1 MLQATEGPQQGRPFA
16 RVTIDSRQT
25 QADDLFVA
33 LPGERHNGH
42 DFIAHAV
49 AGGATGVL
57 AEHLPTG
64 LPPDVTLFR
73 VDNSLAALQALA
85 AYWRARHELKVIGIT
100 GSLGKTTCKELT
112 AAVLTS
118 AFAVLKSEANLN
130 TEIGLPLTL
139 LQLRPDHRRAVLEMG
154 MYGPGEIR
162 LLCQIARPQMGV
174 VTNVGPIHMERLG
187 SLDAI
192 ALAKAE
198 LVESLPPEGT
208 AFLNGDDPLVA
219 AMAQR
224 TAARVISFG
233 TAQECDVR
241 GTVLAS
247 AGLGGVTYRLS
258 NGDESVDVATTL
270 PGRHN
275 LHNVL
280 AAAAVGLAD
289 GLPLRQVAV
298 ALENADVPLRLRTV
312 AGPNGST
319 IIDDT
324 YNASPASMLAA
335 LDLLAELPGRHLAL
349 LGIRELTRRRR
360 GPSPGRPASRRRPRA
375 LRRYERGRSSDSC
388 PAGRQA
394 TCTSFAPKMRRPPP
408 RHVLRRGD
416 HLLIKASRGLALR
429 RCRIGGLR
437 WSAPWL
443 WGCWHSRSRWARES
457 PW

>member
-1 MLQATEGPQQGRPFA
+1 MLGMQDITSGLGAMLQAIDGPRQGRPFA
-16 RVTIDSRQT
+16 RVTIDSRQA

-49 AGGATGVL
+49 AGGATGIV

-64 LPPDVTLFR
+64 LPPDVTLFQ
-73 VDNSLAALQALA
+73 VGNSLAALQALA
-85 AYWRARHELKVIGIT
+85 AYWRAKHDVKVIGIT

-112 AAVLTS
+112 AAVLAS
-118 AFAVLKSEANLN
+118 AFDVIKSEANLN

-139 LQLRPDHRRAVLEMG
+139 LQLRPDHQRAVLEMG

-187 SLDAI
+187 SLEAI
-192 ALAKAE
+192 AAAKAE

-233 TAQECDVR
+233 TTQECDVR

-247 AGLGGVTYRLS
+247 AGLQGVTFRLAC
-258 NGDESVDVATTL
+258 GDESVDVATAL

-280 AAAAVGLAD
+280 AAATVGLAD
-289 GLPLRQVAV
+289 GLPLRQVAE
-298 ALENADVPLRLRTV
+298 ALEKADVPLRLRTL

-319 IIDDT
+319 IIDDS
-324 YNASPASMLAA
+324 YNASPASVLAA

-349 LGIRELTRRRR
+349 LGDMRELGAYEEEGHRLVGQRAAR
-360 GPSPGRPASRRRPRA
+360 GLHALYVVGQRGQLIGEAAQKAGQPEVHFLRSKEEASAILRKA
-375 LRRYERGRSSDSC
+375 LR
-388 PAGRQA
+388 Q
-394 TCTSFAPKMRRPPP
+394 
-408 RHVLRRGD
+408 GD
-416 HLLIKASRGLALR
+416 HLLVKASRALALETVVEELA
-429 RCRIGGLR
+429 G
-437 WSAPWL
+437 
-443 WGCWHSRSRWARES
+443 
-457 PW
+457 

>member
-1 MLQATEGPQQGRPFA
+1 MLGMQDITSGLGPMLQAIDGPQQGRPFT
-16 RVTIDSRQT
+16 RVTIDSRQA

-73 VDNSLAALQALA
+73 VANSLAALQALA

-139 LQLRPDHRRAVLEMG
+139 LQLRPDHQRAVLEMG

-187 SLDAI
+187 SLEAI

-219 AMAQR
+219 AMAHR
-224 TAARVISFG
+224 TAARAMSFG
-233 TAQECDVR
+233 STQECDVR
-241 GTVLAS
+241 GSVLAS
-247 AGLGGVTYRLS
+247 AGLGGVTYSLAS
-258 NGDESVDVATTL
+258 GDESVDVATTL

-289 GLPLRQVAV
+289 GLPLRQVAL

-349 LGIRELTRRRR
+349 LGDMLEL
-360 GPSPGRPASRRRPRA
+360 GS
-375 LRRYERGRSSDSC
+375 YEEEAHRLV
-388 PAGRQA
+388 GRQA
-394 TCTSFAPKMRRPPP
+394 ARGLHALYVVGQRGQLIGQAAQEAGQHEVHFLRSREEAPAI
-408 RHVLRRGD
+408 LRKALGRGD
-416 HLLIKASRGLALR
+416 HLLVKASRALALETVVEE
-429 RCRIGGLR
+429 L
-437 WSAPWL
+437 AD
-443 WGCWHSRSRWARES
+443 
-457 PW
+457 

>member
-1 MLQATEGPQQGRPFA
+1 MLQAINGPQQGRPFA
-16 RVTIDSRQT
+16 RVTIDSRQA

-112 AAVLTS
+112 AAVLAS
-118 AFAVLKSEANLN
+118 RFAVLKSEANLN
-130 TEIGLPLTL
+130 TEIGLPITL
-139 LQLRPDHRRAVLEMG
+139 LQLHPDHQRAVLEMG

-162 LLCQIARPQMGV
+162 LLCRIAQPQMGV

-224 TAARVISFG
+224 SAARIVTFG
-233 TAQECDVR
+233 ATQECDIR
-241 GTVLAS
+241 GSVVAS
-247 AGLGGVTYRLS
+247 AGLGGVTYRLTTD
-258 NGDESVDVATTL
+258 DESVDVATAL

-349 LGIRELTRRRR
+349 LGDMLELGAYEEEAHRLVGQRAARDLHALYVVGQHGQLIGQAAQEAGQHEVHFLRSREEAAAILRK
-360 GPSPGRPASRRRPRA
+360 A
-375 LRRYERGRSSDSC
+375 LG
-388 PAGRQA
+388 
-394 TCTSFAPKMRRPPP
+394 
-408 RHVLRRGD
+408 RGD
-416 HLLIKASRGLALR
+416 HLLVKASRALALETVVEE
-429 RCRIGGLR
+429 L
-437 WSAPWL
+437 AD
-443 WGCWHSRSRWARES
+443 
-457 PW
+457 

>member
-112 AAVLTS
+112 AAVLAS

-208 AFLNGDDPLVA
+208 AFLNSDDPLVA
-219 AMAQR
+219 AMTQR

-258 NGDESVDVATTL
+258 SGDESVDVATTL

-349 LGIRELTRRRR
+349 LGDMLELGAYEEEAHRLVGQRAARDLHALYVVGQRGQLIGQTAQEAGQHEVHFLRSREEAAAILRK
-360 GPSPGRPASRRRPRA
+360 A
-375 LRRYERGRSSDSC
+375 LG
-388 PAGRQA
+388 
-394 TCTSFAPKMRRPPP
+394 
-408 RHVLRRGD
+408 RGD
-416 HLLIKASRGLALR
+416 HLLVKASRALALETVVEE
-429 RCRIGGLR
+429 L
-437 WSAPWL
+437 AD
-443 WGCWHSRSRWARES
+443 
-457 PW
+457 